1 MGLNHKEEYKV
12 YKTCAGWTEEEIEEM
27 KIENP
32 DNFEESYWMVELMF
46 KDAHNK
52 ATLKEQVVIEIESLL
67 SYNNV
72 TYISKD
78 EIFEKAEKIIKMVKK
93 ASQLKG

>member
-1 MGLNHKEEYKV
+1 MGHKKEYKD

-27 KIENP
+27 KVENP
-32 DNFEESYWMVELMF
+32 NGFEDEYWMVGLMF
-46 KDAHNK
+46 KDVHGK
-52 ATLKEQVVIEIESLL
+52 ATLKEQVAIEIEGLL

-72 TYISKD
+72 TYIPKD
-78 EIFEKAEKIIKMVKK
+78 EIFERAEKVIKMIKK